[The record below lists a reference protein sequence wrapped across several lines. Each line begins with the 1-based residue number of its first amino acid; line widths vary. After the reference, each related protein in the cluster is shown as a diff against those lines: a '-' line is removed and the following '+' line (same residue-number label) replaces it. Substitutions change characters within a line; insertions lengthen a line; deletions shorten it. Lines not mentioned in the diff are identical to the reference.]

1 MLAAAGQTR
10 DRAFDPAHARKIA
23 LTMWAFVQV
32 PPSAFASW
40 ERQIMTA
47 LLVRDSQVAASLP
60 PLDTMGQ
67 DASPARA
74 ELSKNMSQFMTQRA
88 INFRRMLKQ
97 LRV

>member
-1 MLAAAGQTR
+1 
-10 DRAFDPAHARKIA
+10 
-23 LTMWAFVQV
+23 
-32 PPSAFASW
+32 
-40 ERQIMTA
+40 MTA